1 VVAGV
6 AGAALSTDII
16 LILGFANLVA
26 DGFSMAAGNL
36 SSSRTEAEQ
45 YERLVG
51 QVRRRI
57 TADPERERETLR
69 RIFREQG
76 YAEGQVGSLV
86 TTLSSNE
93 AGWARTMMIEEF
105 GLAPVVRSAWVAAG
119 STYAAFLLCGVV
131 PLLPYIVGL
140 GFVTS
145 SVMTGVVFFVI
156 GSLRS
161 VWTDTSW
168 IRSGLVTLAIGG
180 AAAIMAYGLGYLLR
194 LIVGDVA
201 I

>member
-1 VVAGV
+1 M
-6 AGAALSTDII
+6 LW
-16 LILGFANLVA
+16 
-26 DGFSMAAGNL
+26 
-36 SSSRTEAEQ
+36 TEAEQ

-57 TADPERERETLR
+57 AADPDRERETLR
-69 RIFREQG
+69 RIFREHG
-76 YAEGQVGSLV
+76 YAEGQVESLIA
-86 TTLSSNE
+86 TLSSNE

-105 GLAPVVRSAWVAAG
+105 GLAPVVRSPWVAAG

-140 GFVTS
+140 GFATS
-145 SVMTGVVFFVI
+145 AVMTGVVFFVI

-168 IRSGLVTLAIGG
+168 LRSGLVTLAIGG

-201 I
+201 IKAPKRIAISNMHQ